1 MQVYLI
7 INLKS
12 WEKTEMENQD
22 EFVAVLNEKELQ
34 EGKMKLVSVEGTP
47 ILLIKQEGLIFAIN
61 NRCPH
66 MACSFSGGTLDG
78 LVIVCPCHDWRFDL
92 KTGKYDVE
100 PNYELTKYDWKIN
113 DGKIWVKIEEEEE

>member
-1 MQVYLI
+1 MLVYLI
-7 INLKS
+7 FNLES
-12 WEKTEMENQD
+12 LEKTEMENQD
-22 EFVAVLNEKELQ
+22 EFVPVLDEKELQ

-47 ILLIKQEGLIFAIN
+47 ILFIKQEGQIFAIN

-100 PNYELTKYDWKIN
+100 PAYELTKYDWKIKA
-113 DGKIWVKIEEEEE
+113 GKIWVRLEEET